1 MLLASLHL
9 TVSLSRLLFISMS
22 VATFFRGYINDDT
35 IVSGS
40 CLALCSKVIHRDNLC
55 KLNADIDEMKEE
67 KALNYGK
74 TDVTIETMNETTSVC
89 GKSLIS
95 RMNHID

>member
-1 MLLASLHL
+1 
-9 TVSLSRLLFISMS
+9 
-22 VATFFRGYINDDT
+22 
-35 IVSGS
+35 
-40 CLALCSKVIHRDNLC
+40 
-55 KLNADIDEMKEE
+55 MKEE

-74 TDVTIETMNETTSVC
+74 TDVTIETINETTYVC